1 MIQLGDKVNFLEQ
14 LESGFSKFLSI
25 LVEVSGKQFIV
36 VLAYV
41 PPRYDKIK
49 FFDELDKELERL
61 AQYKVPII
69 LTLFISWY
77 VIRNKRK

>member
-1 MIQLGDKVNFLEQ
+1 MIQLGDKVNLLEQ
-14 LESGFSKFLSI
+14 LESGIPESLSI

-41 PPRYDKIK
+41 PPRYNKII
-49 FFDELDKELERL
+49 FVDELDKELERL

-69 LTLFISWY
+69 LTGDY
-77 VIRNKRK
+77 QHRYTTEK